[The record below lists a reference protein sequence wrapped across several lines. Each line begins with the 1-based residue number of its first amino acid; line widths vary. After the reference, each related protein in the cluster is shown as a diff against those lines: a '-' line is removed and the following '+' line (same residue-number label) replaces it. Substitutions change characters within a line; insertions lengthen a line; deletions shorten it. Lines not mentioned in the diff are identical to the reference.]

1 MEELVGRTAS
11 TELRPWAFLVAWDGV
26 LTLAYRGFPC
36 SLVDLKQHIGHHF
49 PELPPEN
56 PGSKWPKTTLGALAE
71 GSPPLTLDQL
81 RTLKRVCDECSA
93 ELRLRGTPAMRVDQ
107 LAVVVYCCASLEKRL
122 ITHRIDLLHHTGDV
136 AAADIGEEE
145 MKKVDDV
152 LAEFDENQLERYI
165 ERVAT
170 GRNHAPH
177 YRNPR
182 PLHLPAAMAHFCRRV
197 DEALGKGCYEWFHS
211 SALHV
216 TVRGL

>member
-1 MEELVGRTAS
+1 
-11 TELRPWAFLVAWDGV
+11 
-26 LTLAYRGFPC
+26 
-36 SLVDLKQHIGHHF
+36 
-49 PELPPEN
+49 
-56 PGSKWPKTTLGALAE
+56 
-71 GSPPLTLDQL
+71 
-81 RTLKRVCDECSA
+81 
-93 ELRLRGTPAMRVDQ
+93 
-107 LAVVVYCCASLEKRL
+107 
-122 ITHRIDLLHHTGDV
+122 
-136 AAADIGEEE
+136 

-182 PLHLPAAMAHFCRRV
+182 VSSSSSPSTSSSSSSGQLTTSLGSGWWEQMGCTLVYELQPQHLPAAMAHFRRRV

-211 SALHV
+211 TALHV